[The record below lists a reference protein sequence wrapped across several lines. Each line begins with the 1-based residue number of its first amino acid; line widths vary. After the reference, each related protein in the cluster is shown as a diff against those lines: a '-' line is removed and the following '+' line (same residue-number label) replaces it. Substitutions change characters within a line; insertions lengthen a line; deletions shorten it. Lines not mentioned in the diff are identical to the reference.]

1 LARYDV
7 MDNSALLDPAIAEG
21 ALLKKERVPGP
32 LQEILAFLKTPTGV
46 QVVVAFVALVL
57 AFLPLFKHATVEW
70 FAKDSYY
77 THAPLVPL
85 IAAYICYM
93 RRDKLA
99 TIPVKGSWLAIVPL
113 LGVFY
118 VAYVASRT
126 DQSAFLSILFVMAS
140 LFSVWFI
147 AGARWTFALAPVVGY
162 LLFGLPVW
170 ATAID
175 TYTNPLQLLST
186 KIAYE
191 LLNLAQM
198 QPYMTDTTT
207 IALSRYNMHV
217 AVACSGL
224 KTTLALLAFTAM
236 FVMISRLKLW
246 ANGFLVL
253 MIIPFAV
260 LINGLRIAMIGIVGN
275 VWGDEAGHQFH
286 DYSGYIS
293 LLVCFYVLMKVAR
306 ALGWK

>member
-1 LARYDV
+1 
-7 MDNSALLDPAIAEG
+7 MDNSAFLDPALAEG
-21 ALLKKERVPGP
+21 TLPKQEREPGVP
-32 LQEILAFLKTPTGV
+32 QQILAFLKTPVGI
-46 QVVVAFVALVL
+46 QVVAAFTALVL
-57 AFLPLFKHATVEW
+57 AFLPLFRLAWKEW
-70 FAKDSYY
+70 FDSDSYY
-77 THAPLVPL
+77 THAPLVPV
-85 IAAYICYM
+85 IAAYIVYT
-93 RRDKLA
+93 RRERLA
-99 TIPVKGSWLAIVPL
+99 TIPVRGAWVALVPL
-113 LGVFY
+113 LGVLY
-118 VAYVASRT
+118 IAYVASRT
-126 DQSAFLSILFVMAS
+126 DQAAFMSLLFVAAS
-140 LFSVWFI
+140 LLSVWFL
-147 AGARWTFALAPVVGY
+147 AGFRWALAVAPMIAY

-175 TYTNPLQLLST
+175 TYTNPLQILST
-186 KIAYE
+186 KIAFE
-191 LLNLAQM
+191 MLSVAQM

>member
-1 LARYDV
+1 
-7 MDNSALLDPAIAEG
+7 MDNSAILNSAVAEG
-21 ALLKKERVPGP
+21 VLPNQERETTPIKEPTPLK
-32 LQEILAFLKTPTGV
+32 QILAFLQTEKGMQIV
-46 QVVVAFVALVL
+46 LAFVALVL
-57 AFLPLFKHATVEW
+57 AFLPLFRLAWKEW
-70 FAKDSYY
+70 FDDDSYY

-85 IAAYICYM
+85 IAAYIIYV
-93 RRDKLA
+93 RRDRFEGLP
-99 TIPVKGSWLAIVPL
+99 IKGSWFALVPL
-113 LGVFY
+113 LGVLY
-118 VAYVASRT
+118 IAYVGSRT
-126 DQSAFLSILFVMAS
+126 DQAAFLSLLFVLAG
-140 LFSVWFI
+140 LLSVWFV
-147 AGARWTFALAPVVGY
+147 AGFRWAMSVAPMIGY

-186 KIAYE
+186 KIAFE
-191 LLNLAQM
+191 LLSLAQM

-246 ANGFLVL
+246 ANAFLVL

-260 LINGLRIAMIGIVGN
+260 LINGLRISMIGMVGN

-293 LLVCFYVLMKVAR
+293 LVICFFVLMKVAR